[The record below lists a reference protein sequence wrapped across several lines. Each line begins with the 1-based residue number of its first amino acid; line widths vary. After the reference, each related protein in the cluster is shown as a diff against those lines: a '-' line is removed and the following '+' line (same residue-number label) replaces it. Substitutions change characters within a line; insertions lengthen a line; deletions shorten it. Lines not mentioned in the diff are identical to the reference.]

1 MSLRNGNVLVVDDIK
16 ENIRILAQALE
27 SEGYTVRPALTGQI
41 ALEAA
46 RKESPDLILLD
57 IMMPGMN
64 GYQVC
69 EALKSEARLKDVP
82 VIFISALDEVTDK
95 MKGFAAGGVDYISKP
110 FQMEEVLARV
120 ETHLTLGYLRKELED
135 KNIRLQEANE
145 ELQNALNEI
154 KTLRGILPICSYCK
168 KIRNDDD
175 SWHTMEKYISDHSDV
190 QFSHGICQD
199 CAQKYYPDLISSDD

>member
-1 MSLRNGNVLVVDDIK
+1 M
-16 ENIRILAQALE
+16 EALE
-27 SEGYTVRPALTGQI
+27 GEGYTVRPALTGQM

-46 RKESPDLILLD
+46 RKEPPDLILLD

-69 EALKSEARLKDVP
+69 QAIKDDAHLKDIP
-82 VIFISALDEVTDK
+82 VIFISALDEMTDK
-95 MKGFAAGGVDYISKP
+95 MKGFSVGGVDYISKP
-110 FQMEEVLARV
+110 FQMKEVLARA
-120 ETHLTLGYLRKELED
+120 ETHLTLAYLRKKLED
-135 KNIRLQEANE
+135 KNIHLQQVNE
-145 ELQNALNEI
+145 KLQYALNEI

-175 SWHTMEKYISDHSDV
+175 SWHTIEKYISEHSDV

-199 CAQKYYPDLISSDD
+199 CAQKIYPDLIDQED